1 MELILSS
8 QKGEKNGDL
17 LEQASLP
24 NRALPSS
31 GACCVTE
38 QSTFF
43 FKLLNTFVNPFVHSN
58 LN

>member
-43 FKLLNTFVNPFVHSN
+43 FQTIKYICKSVCPQ
-58 LN
+58 